1 MTQYNYSMKMENEDN
16 IAKAVGREM
25 EISTKQAIEVCNAIK
40 KKSIDEARKIL
51 QAAIEE
57 KKAIKFRRFT
67 GGAGHRKGIGA
78 GKYPVKCCT
87 DILRLLNQAAANAS
101 FKGLNP
107 SNMII
112 KVLVPQRAGNRMH
125 YGRQSR
131 RKMKRT
137 HLEMILEEQKEVK
150 KTEGKK
156 EAKKRT
162 EKKQE
167 VKKE

>member
-1 MTQYNYSMKMENEDN
+1 MAYNYSTNIENEEN
-16 IAKAVGREM
+16 IAKAAGLDM
-25 EISTKQAIEVCNAIK
+25 EISTKQTIEVCNAIK
-40 KKSIDEARKIL
+40 KKKVDDARKIL
-51 QAAIEE
+51 ESAIDGS
-57 KKAIKFRRFT
+57 KPIKFRRFT
-67 GGAGHRKGIGA
+67 GGAGHRKGIGS
-78 GKYPVKCCT
+78 GKFPVKCCT
-87 DILRLLNQAAANAS
+87 GILRLLNQAAANAS

-112 KVLVPQRAGNRMH
+112 KALVPQKAGNRMH

-137 HLEMILEEQKEVK
+137 HLEIILEENKELK
-150 KTEGKK
+150 KTESKK
-156 EAKKRT
+156 EPKKQT